1 MGKNSVNLSQKEL
14 DEIADVWES
23 MKDLADSL
31 LQEHKWT
38 NSQMASCLRNLADTY
53 ECFTR

>member
-14 DEIADVWES
+14 DEIEDVWES

-31 LQEHKWT
+31 LQEHNWN

-53 ECFTR
+53 E

>member
-1 MGKNSVNLSQKEL
+1 MGKNSVNFSQKEL
-14 DEIADVWES
+14 DEISDVWES

-53 ECFTR
+53 E

>member
-1 MGKNSVNLSQKEL
+1 MGKNSANFSQKEIN
-14 DEIADVWES
+14 EIADVWES

-38 NSQMASCLRNLADTY
+38 NSQMASCLRNLADTS
-53 ECFTR
+53 E

>member
-14 DEIADVWES
+14 DDIADVWES

-31 LQEHKWT
+31 LHEHKWT
-38 NSQMASCLRNLADTY
+38 NSQMASCLRNDTDTY
-53 ECFTR
+53 E

>member
-31 LQEHKWT
+31 LQEHKWA
-38 NSQMASCLRNLADTY
+38 NNQMASCLRNLADTY
-53 ECFTR
+53 E

>member
-1 MGKNSVNLSQKEL
+1 MNLTQKEL
-14 DEIADVWES
+14 EAIQDVWES

-38 NSQMASCLRNLADTY
+38 NNQMAECLRNIADTY
-53 ECFTR
+53 EQ